1 MFEAYAAEL
10 SPSLVPPSLFPA
22 CSSVSFLSSGLSQG
36 LEINPSTF
44 KVSLSKKSIS
54 TSRTCAGQV
63 VSFEGRH
70 GPTQYSMSGVT
81 LEENQMNTLK
91 FLTNTRSQIRMT
103 TDLGEDIW
111 FYITDLS
118 LTRQLKRQA
127 PWYHSFQIEAVA
139 LDWS

>member
-1 MFEAYAAEL
+1 MSRTPWIWYD
-10 SPSLVPPSLFPA
+10 PV
-22 CSSVSFLSSGLSQG
+22 SGLSQG